1 MRAMMRMQGMN
12 QATMMAMLDS
22 CIAMCQLTMDECMEH
37 ADHSEVCKMCAQ
49 SCQACMDA
57 CMAMKNSMMMAMG

>member
-1 MRAMMRMQGMN
+1 
-12 QATMMAMLDS
+12 MMAMLDA
-22 CIAMCQLTMDECMEH
+22 CIAMCQKCMDECMEH

-57 CMAMKNSMMMAMG
+57 CMAVKNMMMKMA

>member
-1 MRAMMRMQGMN
+1 
-12 QATMMAMLDS
+12 MMAMLDA
-22 CIAMCQLTMDECMEH
+22 CIAMCQYCMDECMKH

-57 CMAMKNSMMMAMG
+57 CMGVKNMMMKMA